1 MKRFFNTLS
10 VIMLVLLV
18 ICAVLYFVKG
28 VFLPVSGMVLILFII
43 AVAGTQKYR
52 DKKKNNI
59 S

>member
-28 VFLPVSGMVLILFII
+28 VFLTVSGMVLILFII

-52 DKKKNNI
+52 DKK
-59 S
+59 

>member
-1 MKRFFNTLS
+1 MKFFFNTLS

-52 DKKKNNI
+52 DKK
-59 S
+59 